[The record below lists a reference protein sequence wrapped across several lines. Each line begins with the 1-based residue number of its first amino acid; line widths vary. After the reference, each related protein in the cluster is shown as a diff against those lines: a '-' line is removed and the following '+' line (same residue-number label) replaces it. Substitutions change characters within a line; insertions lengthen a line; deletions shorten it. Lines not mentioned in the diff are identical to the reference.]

1 MRFLGILFITWLI
14 GQPGLAQNRRTKVV
28 TYSAASP
35 WTDVRLQ
42 APARPAPVSLR
53 LVARPVGTPPVEGYR
68 PAFTGDFVTN
78 RNGWQAGS
86 IGDYQYQIGTG
97 VYNVRKR
104 NPATKQTAFSFVPL
118 PSQINLNLADFFTIK
133 ADVVSESGRVP
144 VGGIAFGVSDSL
156 TYTAFLLD
164 NTGQVSIRRRDAGRI
179 FSDYMPGDYFNPN
192 VVVNNNRNQ
201 LIIRR
206 KRDWLHFYVN
216 EQEIRTSPYPFRML
230 GGNGIGLLTEG
241 DWTSFQ
247 KLSVTLDAPV
257 SIAPATVPAT
267 AAVTPAPV
275 QPVAVK
281 PAPAQSAPV
290 KAAPVE
296 TAPAQP
302 APPQTQPQP
311 PVDQQQLMT
320 PAPKTS
326 EVPGRKTTATSAP
339 AGSASRE
346 ARAGAKTFT
355 DTFTRNEH
363 GWLTGK
369 RKGYEFEIA
378 NGSYYIRRLPGADQE
393 SGRCYVNLPATLN
406 LNTAQSFTIS
416 VEITTAPGQT
426 PQGGLLLGVQNVENL
441 VQFALADQQQVVIRS
456 LAGGRSQTDYLPG
469 KRMAAGVPINP
480 DRNQLTV
487 TKQGDKLFFSVNG
500 QEISGG
506 PYPFRPFKGNAIGFI
521 AGETDIKL
529 QNLTVQVV
537 P

>member
-1 MRFLGILFITWLI
+1 MRLTGILFISLLI
-14 GQPGLAQNRRTKVV
+14 WQPGLAQNRRTKIVM
-28 TYSAASP
+28 YSATSP
-35 WTDVRLQ
+35 WTDVTLQ
-42 APARPAPVSLR
+42 APSRPAPVSPR
-53 LVARPVGTPPVEGYR
+53 PATRPVGTPPAESYR

-104 NPATKQTAFSFVPL
+104 NSATAQTAFSFVPL

-164 NTGQVSIRRRDAGRI
+164 NTGQVSIRRRDAGRT

-192 VVVNNNRNQ
+192 VVMNNNRNQ

-206 KRDWLHFYVN
+206 KRDWLHFYIN
-216 EQEIRTSPYPFRML
+216 EQEIRTSPYPFKML
-230 GGNGIGLLTEG
+230 GGNGIGLLTDG

-257 SIAPATVPAT
+257 SIAPATAPAIAT
-267 AAVTPAPV
+267 VIPTPV
-275 QPVAVK
+275 QPAR
-281 PAPAQSAPV
+281 
-290 KAAPVE
+290 
-296 TAPAQP
+296 
-302 APPQTQPQP
+302 PQTQPQP
-311 PVDQQQLMT
+311 QSPVDEQQLMT
-320 PAPKTS
+320 SAPKTNVAPAS
-326 EVPGRKTTATSAP
+326 KNTGESAP
-339 AGSASRE
+339 AGSASRA
-346 ARAGAKTFT
+346 ARSGAKTFT

-378 NGSYYIRRLPGADQE
+378 NGSYYIRRLPGATQE
-393 SGRCYVNLPATLN
+393 SGRCYVNLPATVN

-416 VEITTAPGQT
+416 VEMTTAPGQT

-441 VQFALADQQQVVIRS
+441 AQFALADQQQVVIRS

-500 QEISGG
+500 QEISGS
-506 PYPFRPFKGNAIGFI
+506 PYEFRPFKGNAIGFI

>member
-1 MRFLGILFITWLI
+1 MRFFGILFLTWLI
-14 GQPGLAQNRRTKVV
+14 GQPGLAQNRRTKIV

-35 WTDVRLQ
+35 WTDVTLQ
-42 APARPAPVSLR
+42 APARPAPVSPR
-53 LVARPVGTPPVEGYR
+53 PVARPVGTPPAEGYR

-144 VGGIAFGVSDSL
+144 VGGVAFGVSDSL

-164 NTGQVSIRRRDAGRI
+164 NTGQVSIRRRDAGRT

-192 VVVNNNRNQ
+192 LVVNNNRNQ

-230 GGNGIGLLTEG
+230 GGNGIGVLTDG

-257 SIAPATVPAT
+257 SIAPATVPAIAT
-267 AAVTPAPV
+267 VTPAPV
-275 QPVAVK
+275 QPVSVMPTPAQ
-281 PAPAQSAPV
+281 PAPAQSAP
-290 KAAPVE
+290 
-296 TAPAQP
+296 
-302 APPQTQPQP
+302 PQTQARP
-311 PVDQQQLMT
+311 PVDEQQLMT
-320 PAPKTS
+320 PAPKTNAAP
-326 EVPGRKTTATSAP
+326 PGKTTAAAAP
-339 AGSASRE
+339 AGGASRE

-355 DTFTRNEH
+355 DMFTRNEH

-406 LNTAQSFTIS
+406 LNTARSFTIS
-416 VEITTAPGQT
+416 VEMTTAPGQT

-456 LAGGRSQTDYLPG
+456 LAAGRSQTDYLPG

-487 TKQGDKLFFSVNG
+487 TKQDDKLFFSVNG
-500 QEISGG
+500 QEISGS
-506 PYPFRPFKGNAIGFI
+506 PYLFRPFKGNAIGFI
-521 AGETDIKL
+521 AGESDIKL
-529 QNLTVQVV
+529 QNLTVQVM